1 MLKNYSPKQLLL
13 AAITAFIALFNLFT
27 PIFHVVGVDFAFL
40 GTWSANG
47 YQIPFGAAGDLYEL
61 AFNDSYAWFMLCGW
75 LHLLLTVAI
84 IALLVYV
91 FVKRPADM
99 AKTSVAVVI
108 ASAALSLL
116 YLINGIVSLNTVGDG
131 AYTAAFV
138 PFIIVAVLAA
148 GYVVCEKLLP
158 ENLKK

>member
-13 AAITAFIALFNLFT
+13 AAITAFIALFNFFT
-27 PIFHVVGVDFAFL
+27 PIFHVVGADLGFL

-47 YQIPFGAAGDLYEL
+47 YQIPFGAAEGFDLLVDGYVW
-61 AFNDSYAWFMLCGW
+61 YMICGW
-75 LHLLLTVAI
+75 LHLLAAI
-84 IALLVYV
+84 AVIALLVYV
-91 FVKRPADM
+91 FVKRSADFTK
-99 AKTSVAVVI
+99 ASYLAILV
-108 ASAALSLL
+108 SAALSLL
-116 YLINGIVSLNTVGDG
+116 YLINGVIASVIVEYSYTV
-131 AYTAAFV
+131 AFV

>member
-13 AAITAFIALFNLFT
+13 AAITAVIALFNLFT
-27 PIFHVVGVDFAFL
+27 PIFHVVGVTVNGL
-40 GTWSANG
+40 GTWASNG
-47 YQIPFGAAGDLYEL
+47 YQIPFGAAKGFDLAVDGYVW
-61 AFNDSYAWFMLCGW
+61 YMICGW
-75 LHLLLTVAI
+75 LHLLATVAV

-91 FVKRPADM
+91 FLKRPADLQ
-99 AKTSVAVVI
+99 K
-108 ASAALSLL
+108 ASYLAILVTAALSLL
-116 YLINGIVSLNTVGDG
+116 YLINGVIAAAIVKNSYTV
-131 AYTAAFV
+131 AFV

>member
-13 AAITAFIALFNLFT
+13 AAITAVIALFNFFT
-27 PIFHVVGVDFAFL
+27 PIFHVVGVTVSGFGFSNTWAF
-40 GTWSANG
+40 NG
-47 YQIPFGAAGDLYEL
+47 YQIPFGAADGFDLLVEGYVW
-61 AFNDSYAWFMLCGW
+61 YMICGW
-75 LHLLLTVAI
+75 LHLLATVAV

-91 FVKRPADM
+91 FLKRPADLQ
-99 AKTSVAVVI
+99 K
-108 ASAALSLL
+108 ASYLAILVTAGLSLL
-116 YLINGIVSLNTVGDG
+116 YLINGVIAAAIVEYSYTV
-131 AYTAAFV
+131 AFV